1 MSIPLRSKGR
11 FREAWAG
18 HSDTL
23 FWWFDGICVTLRL
36 LLSIPTMNI
45 SYNWLKEYIDFDLS
59 PAELTQ
65 ALTSLG
71 LECDAFEEVESIRGG
86 LRGIV
91 IGKVLTCEEHPNS
104 DHLHI
109 TTVDLGGDAPVQIV
123 CGAPNVAAGQTVV
136 VATVG
141 ATLYPTGEEN
151 GFQIKKSKIRGIES
165 LGMICA
171 EDEIGV
177 GESHDGIIVID
188 REVAPG
194 TPAAEF
200 YGLTSDYVLEV
211 DLTPNRIDGAS
222 HYGVARD
229 LNAYLTRHLKDG
241 NLRRPSVDGFTLD
254 KPEGGVTVEVDDI
267 QGAPRYSGVTIKG
280 VKVAESPQWLR
291 DKLAAIGMHSIN
303 NVVDITNYIL
313 HGMGQPLH
321 CFDLAKIKGEK
332 IVVRTCPAGTK
343 FTTLDGVE
351 RELNEAD
358 LMICDE
364 EKPMCIAGV
373 FGGLDSGVTEQTT
386 DIFLES
392 ACFNPTRVR
401 KTARRHG
408 LSTDA
413 SFRYER
419 GCDINATIY
428 CLKLAA
434 LMVKELAGGEITG
447 PVVDIYSDPVEC
459 FPVELSYS
467 YLRGLVGK
475 EITNAEVNAILRSLE
490 IEVAAMTDADGQPVA
505 DEAKAAV
512 ASLKV
517 PTYRFDVRRPC
528 DVVEEVLRVYGY
540 NNVEYSTT
548 VHSSLQFKSLPDEA
562 DDLRRLI
569 SEQLTA
575 LGFNEILNNSLTA
588 ESYYAELGSYPL
600 ANCVKLLNPLS
611 TDLDVMRQTLL
622 FGGLE
627 SIAHNVNR
635 RSADL
640 AMYEFG
646 QVYFLNPSAEST
658 ADAPLAPFSEK
669 SRLAL
674 WLTGNLRRANWSRQA
689 EASTYF
695 DLKAC
700 VANILTRLGLANDN
714 IRLETLDSASTP
726 DIFAAAQAVKTRS
739 GKLLGHLGILSRK
752 LLAASDIKQE
762 VVYAELEW
770 GELVKMAVKTK
781 VEFTPLPK
789 TQPVK
794 RDLALL
800 VDTSVTM
807 AKIEETV
814 RQAERKLLRDI
825 ELFDVYEGKNL
836 PTGKKSYAITMTLQ
850 DFEKTLQD
858 KQIDNSM
865 NRIIEALKKNLGAE
879 LR

>member
-1 MSIPLRSKGR
+1 
-11 FREAWAG
+11 
-18 HSDTL
+18 
-23 FWWFDGICVTLRL
+23 
-36 LLSIPTMNI
+36 MNI
-45 SYNWLKEYIDFDLS
+45 SYNWLKEYVDFDLT

-71 LECDAFEEVESIRGG
+71 LECDTFEEVESIRGG

-109 TTVDLGGDAPVQIV
+109 TTVDLGGESPVQIV

-151 GFQIKKSKIRGIES
+151 GFQIKKSKIRGVES

-177 GESHDGIIVID
+177 GEAHDGIIVID

-200 YGLTSDYVLEV
+200 FGLTSDYVLEV

-229 LNAYLTRHLKDG
+229 LNAYLTRHHENG
-241 NLRRPSVDGFTLD
+241 NLRRPSVDSFNVEN
-254 KPEGGVTVEVDDI
+254 PQGGITVEVEDQ

-291 DKLAAIGMHSIN
+291 DKLTAIGMHPIN
-303 NVVDITNYIL
+303 NVVDITNFIL

-321 CFDLAKIKGEK
+321 CFDLAKIKGDR
-332 IVVRTCPAGTK
+332 IVVRTCPTGTR

-358 LMICDE
+358 LMICDA

-373 FGGLDSGVTEQTT
+373 FGGLDSGVTEETT

-447 PVVDIYSDPVEC
+447 PVVDIYPEPIDC
-459 FPVELSYS
+459 FPVELSYA
-467 YLRGLVGK
+467 YLRSLVGK
-475 EITNAEVNAILRSLE
+475 EITNAEINAILNSLE
-490 IEVAAMTDADGQPVA
+490 IEVTSLTDANGQAVTNEA
-505 DEAKAAV
+505 DAAI
-512 ASLKV
+512 ANLKV

-575 LGFNEILNNSLTA
+575 LGFNEIMNNSLTA
-588 ESYYAELGSYPL
+588 ESYYAELESLPL
-600 ANCVKLLNPLS
+600 NHCVKLLNPLS
-611 TDLDVMRQTLL
+611 ADLDVMRQTLL

-635 RSADL
+635 RADDL

-646 QVYFLNPSAEST
+646 QVYFNNPDAEST
-658 ADAPLAPFSEK
+658 AEAPLAPFSEK
-669 SRLAL
+669 SRLGI
-674 WLTGNLRRANWSRQA
+674 WMTGNLRRANWARQA
-689 EASTYF
+689 EETTYF

-700 VANILTRLGLANDN
+700 VANILLRLGLANDN
-714 IRLETLDSASTP
+714 IRLETLDASATG
-726 DIFAAAQAVKTRS
+726 DIFSAAQAIKTRS
-739 GKLLGHLGILSRK
+739 GKLLGQLGILSRK
-752 LLAASDIKQE
+752 VLNICDIKQQ

-770 GELVKMAVKTK
+770 GELVKMTAKTK

-807 AKIEETV
+807 AKIEEIV
-814 RQAERKLLRDI
+814 RQTERKLLRDI
-825 ELFDVYEGKNL
+825 DLFDVYEGKNL
-836 PTGKKSYAITMTLQ
+836 PAGKKSYAISLTLQ

-858 KQIDNSM
+858 KQIDNTM
-865 NRIIEALKKNLGAE
+865 NRVIEALKKNLGAE